1 MRYTRQE
8 KTVATICDTLI
19 PDAESIKELLCKLK
33 ELKIKFSLSYNH
45 QFPNSY
51 IQKLMSY
58 DDVKVKNIY
67 DDKADFI
74 IFKSSAVTNITIS
87 YDDIDKILAITEKR
101 VIMKNNPD
109 VNRFGLMDISEE

>member
-19 PDAESIKELLCKLK
+19 PDAESIRDLLVKLK

-51 IQKLMSY
+51 MQKLMTY
-58 DDVKVKNIY
+58 DEVKVKKTY
-67 DDKADFI
+67 EDKADFI
-74 IFKSSAVTNITIS
+74 IFKLNTVINITIQ

-101 VIMKNNPD
+101 IMIKNNPD
-109 VNRFGLMDISEE
+109 INRFGLMDLGEE